1 MEGVASEL
9 RVRGKRPYVV
19 PEGGSNGLGSL
30 GYVACMREVR
40 EQMRLGLTGTG
51 APFDVVVHACGS
63 GGTAAGVA
71 LGAARHEVARSVRA
85 MAVCDDAAYFE
96 ETIARIVGEARSW
109 DSSLREPAPLVV
121 DDAARGPAYAVS
133 SPEQLDT
140 IVAVAR
146 ASGLLLDPVYT
157 GKAMHGLKQA
167 VQRGDVARGARVL
180 FLHTGGLPGLLA
192 QGDAFAAQL
201 G

>member
-1 MEGVASEL
+1 
-9 RVRGKRPYVV
+9 
-19 PEGGSNGLGSL
+19 
-30 GYVACMREVR
+30 
-40 EQMRLGLTGTG
+40 
-51 APFDVVVHACGS
+51 
-63 GGTAAGVA
+63 
-71 LGAARHEVARSVRA
+71 

-96 ETIARIVGEARSW
+96 KTIARIVGEARAW
-109 DSSLREPAPLVV
+109 DASLGAPAPLVV
-121 DDAARGPAYAVS
+121 DDTAKGPAYAVS
-133 SPEQLDT
+133 TPEQRAT

-167 VQRGDVARGARVL
+167 MARGDIARGARVL

-192 QGDAFAAQL
+192 QGDAFAAEL